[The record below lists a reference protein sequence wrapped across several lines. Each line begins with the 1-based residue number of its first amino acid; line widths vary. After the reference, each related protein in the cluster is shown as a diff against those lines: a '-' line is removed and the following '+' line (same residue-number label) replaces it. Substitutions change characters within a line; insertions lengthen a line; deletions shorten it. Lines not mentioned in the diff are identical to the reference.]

1 MTTYVTQPWLPDR
14 ERLNQ
19 YIDGIYSRKL
29 LTNNGPLV
37 QTFTERLK
45 AFLGVEHLL
54 LVSNGT
60 LALQIA
66 YRALGIQQTVNGKP
80 AEAITTPFS
89 FVATASTLS
98 WEGIKP
104 VFCDI
109 DPLNWCLDTERLG
122 ALVTPQTRAIV
133 PVHVF
138 GNSCDVEKIDQFAR
152 QHHLKVIYDGAHAF
166 NVKYQD
172 KSLLNWG
179 DATTLS
185 FHATKVFHSIEGGA
199 VVFRNEDD
207 LRKAR
212 ELINFGI
219 TGPEQIAGP
228 GINAKM
234 NEFSAAMGLAM
245 LDEIEQNFTARQAA
259 WQCYQS
265 ALLPQVQQQ
274 QKHPAA
280 TANFAYLP
288 VLLNSE
294 TQLLELVE
302 RLKNI
307 DVVARRYFYPSLDSV
322 AYLSDGGVC
331 NVSRDIASRIL
342 CLPIYPGLEKEIIAQ
357 IGAQVNAVCG
367 KSAIPALLHALNP
380 ASVEEQKPAETLI
393 FKHSA

>member
-89 FVATASTLS
+89 FVATASTLN

-109 DPLNWCLDTERLG
+109 DSLNWCLDAERLG

-185 FHATKVFHSIEGGA
+185 FHATKIFHSIEGGA
-199 VVFRNEDD
+199 IIFRNEED
-207 LRKAR
+207 LLKAR

-219 TGPEQIAGP
+219 TGPEQIA
-228 GINAKM
+228 
-234 NEFSAAMGLAM
+234 
-245 LDEIEQNFTARQAA
+245 
-259 WQCYQS
+259 
-265 ALLPQVQQQ
+265 
-274 QKHPAA
+274 
-280 TANFAYLP
+280 
-288 VLLNSE
+288 
-294 TQLLELVE
+294 
-302 RLKNI
+302 
-307 DVVARRYFYPSLDSV
+307 
-322 AYLSDGGVC
+322 
-331 NVSRDIASRIL
+331 
-342 CLPIYPGLEKEIIAQ
+342 AQ
-357 IGAQVNAVCG
+357 GSMP
-367 KSAIPALLHALNP
+367 K
-380 ASVEEQKPAETLI
+380 
-393 FKHSA
+393 